1 MTTKT
6 DQTLLSGVGS
16 IDLIVQMKIVQRDT
30 GRSPDTRRIELS
42 HPRVIMRKTKIIR
55 VLSLKQRRSMMRD
68 WKGRKMNGVKLNV
81 RRNWKGSGSSMPMLH
96 KAQTVCASKVGL
108 DTSYFLALH
117 RSDSRSYRSWEDEV
131 C

>member
-1 MTTKT
+1 MHADSGWPQPVPKNIRKRCMTTKT

-30 GRSPDTRRIELS
+30 GRSPDTRRIEHS
-42 HPRVIMRKTKIIR
+42 HPRVIMCKTKIIR

-81 RRNWKGSGSSMPMLH
+81 RRNWKGSG
-96 KAQTVCASKVGL
+96 
-108 DTSYFLALH
+108 
-117 RSDSRSYRSWEDEV
+117 
-131 C
+131 